1 MIYYN
6 LSKTQLEA
14 IADKLNYEFDSER
27 LEIPKPLDPY
37 DLVDHIGAKT
47 DWIYITPTQSV
58 LGLVAFDDMTWYAW
72 RQPYYEKGMIPQV
85 IFVPKGTILI
95 DRTVVDSDERERER
109 FIVIHECFHYLIHP
123 KCFRI
128 SDGMGQ
134 YCKKESFNPWAK
146 ERSKMTALE
155 IIEYQANYC
164 AAAFLMPKTAVSKA
178 FIGSIKMKSIPEK
191 PLKYERWLNPHIV
204 KLSKTFGVNFNP
216 MKYRLQ
222 QLNLIASDK

>member
-6 LSKTQLEA
+6 LSKTQLKA

-72 RQPYYEKGMIPQV
+72 QQPYYEKGMIPQV

-123 KCFRI
+123 KYFRI

-146 ERSKMTALE
+146 ERSKMTALGNNR
-155 IIEYQANYC
+155 ISGKLLRC
-164 AAAFLMPKTAVSKA
+164 C
-178 FIGSIKMKSIPEK
+178 IPNAENSCQQGIYRLNKNEK
-191 PLKYERWLNPHIV
+191 HTR
-204 KLSKTFGVNFNP
+204 KTFEV
-216 MKYRLQ
+216 
-222 QLNLIASDK
+222 